1 VGPRSTWLETTELN
15 WSNNGCT
22 KCAELTRLGVTTSWF
37 IPVWNLICD
46 SMIQKWKQWW
56 HQEWYK
62 HKCKMHSPWLITWGE
77 KNISLPSKL
86 TGSNQWRWLNA
97 YLMKP
102 DKAARLA
109 ELLVKAPNMYII
121 RYGSWCSLQA
131 SNVPHAI
138 KPMIHDDP
146 CIAEHP
152 AITMANDWLIHP
164 FFSDHGTSP
173 NRYKSVAPRR
183 SCECSEPRCGR
194 KEPPSPRN
202 LPKFRLPSQYPR
214 ATWRF

>member
-1 VGPRSTWLETTELN
+1 
-15 WSNNGCT
+15 
-22 KCAELTRLGVTTSWF
+22 
-37 IPVWNLICD
+37 
-46 SMIQKWKQWW
+46 MIQKWKQWW

-164 FFSDHGTSP
+164 FFLTMAHLQIGINRWHLVGLANALSLGAAEKSHPAREISRNFDCPPGIPELHGGFS
-173 NRYKSVAPRR
+173 
-183 SCECSEPRCGR
+183 GR
-194 KEPPSPRN
+194 FWCFGWLNSSKRN
-202 LPKFRLPSQYPR
+202 CDGDLNPKISHRKN
-214 ATWRF
+214 